1 MEENIKRKS
10 NLKKIIIGLLFLLVG
25 LILIYF
31 AYSTSLKDD
40 NSNNNDNNQAGDT
53 DNNNQSELEEKI
65 NSIVNDY
72 DNLTEY
78 FNQYI
83 EYVPIRYENSN
94 LASYTA
100 LDLTD
105 QEISMAIWIYIYY
118 QNDGLLDTAMLT
130 VEEVNLYL
138 KEYLNLDN
146 YEIQGLEKNDESP
159 FGLELQDDNYVISA
173 NQTDF
178 SFANFEVV
186 DVNTDYSTN
195 KVLVYANQIDTS
207 LDNSGSILNTI
218 TLELQYNN
226 DYFNIVSFTVNE

>member
-72 DNLTEY
+72 DMLTEY

-83 EYVPIRYENSN
+83 EYVPNRYENSN

-105 QEISMAIWIYIYY
+105 LEISMAIWRYIYY
-118 QNDGLLDTAMLT
+118 QNDGLLDTAMLS

-138 KEYLNLDN
+138 K
-146 YEIQGLEKNDESP
+146 
-159 FGLELQDDNYVISA
+159 
-173 NQTDF
+173 
-178 SFANFEVV
+178 
-186 DVNTDYSTN
+186 
-195 KVLVYANQIDTS
+195 
-207 LDNSGSILNTI
+207 
-218 TLELQYNN
+218 
-226 DYFNIVSFTVNE
+226 

>member
-118 QNDGLLDTAMLT
+118 KNDGLLDTAMLT

-146 YEIQGLEKNDESP
+146 YEIQELEKNDESP
-159 FGLELQDDNYVISA
+159 FGLKLQDDNYVISA

-178 SFANFEVV
+178 SFVSFEVV

-195 KVLVYANQIDTS
+195 KVLVYANQ
-207 LDNSGSILNTI
+207 LDNSSENLGILNTI
-218 TLELQYNN
+218 TLELQYND

>member
-31 AYSTSLKDD
+31 AYSSSLKDD

-105 QEISMAIWIYIYY
+105 QEISMAIWRYIYY

-146 YEIQGLEKNDESP
+146 YEIQELEKNDESP
-159 FGLELQDDNYVISA
+159 FGLKLQDDNYVISA

-178 SFANFEVV
+178 SFVSFEVV

-195 KVLVYANQIDTS
+195 KVLVYANQ
-207 LDNSGSILNTI
+207 LDNSSENLGILNTI
-218 TLELQYNN
+218 TLELQYND

>member
-105 QEISMAIWIYIYY
+105 QEISMAIWRYIYY

-146 YEIQGLEKNDESP
+146 YEIQKLEKNDESP

-178 SFANFEVV
+178 SFVSFEVV

-195 KVLVYANQIDTS
+195 KVLVYANQ
-207 LDNSGSILNTI
+207 LDNSSENLGILNTI
-218 TLELQYNN
+218 TLELQYND
-226 DYFNIVSFTVNE
+226 DYFNIVSFIVNE